1 MLLTLEGDGPLYLQ
15 VYRALCRAIEEGRF
29 PPKTR
34 LPGSRTLAQAL
45 GVSRTVVL
53 QAFAQLDSEGITVGT
68 PGSGTYVRAR
78 DAQESKPVLQPVHK
92 RALPDPWH
100 DRLPSPSPQARRM
113 LDAMPPSAATARVYA
128 TDLLDFTDS
137 RTFQDAVGQRRWRR
151 TLVDAQRAREEE
163 SQDVLGAP
171 SLRRALASVLRHERG
186 LQVAP
191 EDIVIVA
198 GIQQARDLI
207 ARVLISP
214 GTVVGIEEPGY
225 RGVRASFA
233 AHGAELVPCAVDEDG
248 FDIGAH
254 AHRLGEAKVV
264 HVMPA
269 HQFPSGAVM
278 EERRRHALL
287 EWSYRQGAYLVEDDF
302 ESEHRLV
309 SRTLPPLYVLD
320 TREHVIHIGAFAR
333 EFMPSLR
340 LAYIVAPKRLRP
352 FLDAAKWI
360 ADRGSGF
367 FMQRVLARYLASG
380 EYLRNLRRLFV
391 LLDAQHR
398 YLLDSLRQHLGEHV
412 RFERHSV
419 SGSLL
424 LHLTGIPHAA
434 TQRFIDEAAACGVRV
449 QSADVYYV
457 QPPPHL
463 TLLLR
468 YAHMPMPLMDEAA
481 RRLAMAWAATLAS
494 MTGASRANLRR
505 TTSPVESDYRLPA
518 LSAAASR
525 G

>member
-68 PGSGTYVRAR
+68 PGSGTYVRALDPR
-78 DAQESKPVLQPVHK
+78 ESMPAMQPVHP
-92 RALPDPWH
+92 RFPSGTWS
-100 DRLPSPSPQARRM
+100 DRLPSPSPHARRM
-113 LDAMPPSAATARVYA
+113 LDAMPPSVAAARAYA
-128 TDLLDFTDS
+128 ADLLDFTDS

-151 TLVDAQRAREEE
+151 TLVEAQRAREDE

-186 LQVAP
+186 LQVTP

-207 ARVLISP
+207 AQILVSP

-233 AHGAELVPCAVDEDG
+233 AHGAELVPCTLGEDG
-248 FDIGAH
+248 FDIGVH

-269 HQFPSGAVM
+269 HQFPTGAVM
-278 EERRRHALL
+278 DERRRHALL
-287 EWSYRQGAYLVEDDF
+287 EWAYRQGAYLVEDDF

-309 SRTLPPLYVLD
+309 SRTLPPLHVLD
-320 TREHVIHIGAFAR
+320 TREQVIHIGAFAR

-352 FLDAAKWI
+352 FLEAAKWI

-391 LLDAQHR
+391 LLDERHSH
-398 YLLDSLRQHLGEHV
+398 LLDSLRQHLGGHV
-412 RFERHSV
+412 RYERHAV

-424 LHLTGIPHAA
+424 LHVTGIAHAA

-449 QSADVYYV
+449 QSADVYYL
-457 QPPPHL
+457 QPPPHV

-468 YAHMPMPLMDEAA
+468 YAHLPMPLMDEAA
-481 RRLAMAWAATLAS
+481 RRLAMAWAATLTS
-494 MTGASRANLRR
+494 MTGASRSNLRR
-505 TTSPVESDYRLPA
+505 TSAPVESDYRLPT
-518 LSAAASR
+518 LSAAALR

>member
-68 PGSGTYVRAR
+68 PGSGTYVRAL
-78 DAQESKPVLQPVHK
+78 DTQESMPALQIVHQ
-92 RALPDPWH
+92 RAPSDMWS
-100 DRLPSPSPQARRM
+100 DRLPVPSLQARRM
-113 LDAMPPSAATARVYA
+113 FDAVPPAAATARTYA
-128 TDLLDFTDS
+128 ADLLDFTDS

-151 TLVDAQRAREEE
+151 TLVDAQRARNEE
-163 SQDVLGAP
+163 SQDVLGTP
-171 SLRRALASVLRHERG
+171 SLRRALASMLRHERG
-186 LQVAP
+186 LQVTP

-198 GIQQARDLI
+198 GIQQARDLV
-207 ARVLISP
+207 ARVLVSP
-214 GTVVGIEEPGY
+214 GTVAGIEEPGY

-233 AHGAELVPCAVDEDG
+233 AHGAELVPCAVDENG

-254 AHRLGEAKVV
+254 AQRLSEAKIV

-269 HQFPSGAVM
+269 HQFPTGAVM
-278 EERRRHALL
+278 EERRRQALL
-287 EWSYRQGAYLVEDDF
+287 EWAYRQGAYLIEDDF

-309 SRTLPPLYVLD
+309 SRTLPPLYALD

-360 ADRGSGF
+360 VDRGSGF
-367 FMQRVLARYLASG
+367 FMQRVLARYLTSG

-391 LLDAQHR
+391 LLDTQHR
-398 YLLDSLRQHLGEHV
+398 HLLDSLRQHLGEHA
-412 RFERHSV
+412 RYDRHTV

-424 LHLTGIPHAA
+424 LHLPGLPSEA

-449 QSADVYYV
+449 QSADVYYA
-457 QPPPHL
+457 QPPAHL

-468 YAHMPMPLMDEAA
+468 YAHLPTPLMDEAV

-494 MTGASRANLRR
+494 ATVASRANLRR
-505 TTSPVESDYRLPA
+505 TTLPADSDYRLPA
-518 LSAAASR
+518 LRAC
-525 G
+525 